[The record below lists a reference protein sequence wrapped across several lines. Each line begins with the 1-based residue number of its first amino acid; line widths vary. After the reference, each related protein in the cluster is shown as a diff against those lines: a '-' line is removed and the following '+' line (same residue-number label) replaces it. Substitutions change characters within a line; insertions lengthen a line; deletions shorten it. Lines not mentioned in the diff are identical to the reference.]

1 MTRHTLNTELNNSDS
16 LTADRGRW
24 SVSGTNWAIIAI
36 LVLAAMIPAA
46 QGNWLNALI
55 TVLVAAAWWLTSR
68 MARWRDSSDRERVQT
83 FEPADERE
91 RAMGRQAL
99 SQTGRIALL
108 FLLAQSVAFF
118 YLVPQYWFYSAGTL
132 LVFGIIWFTAAAR
145 AVRSA

>member
-1 MTRHTLNTELNNSDS
+1 MIRHTLDTDLNNTDS

-24 SVSGTNWAIIAI
+24 SVSGMNWAIIGI
-36 LVLAAMIPAA
+36 LVLAAIIPAV
-46 QGNWLNALI
+46 QGNWMNALI
-55 TVLVAAAWWLTSR
+55 TLLVAGAWWLTSR

-91 RAMGRQAL
+91 QAMERQAL

-108 FLLAQSVAFF
+108 FLLAQSVVFF

-132 LVFGIIWFTAAAR
+132 MVFGIVWFTAAAR
-145 AVRSA
+145 AARSA

>member
-1 MTRHTLNTELNNSDS
+1 MIRHTLDTDLNNSDS
-16 LTADRGRW
+16 LTADRGKW
-24 SVSGTNWAIIAI
+24 SVSGMNWAIIGI
-36 LVLAAMIPAA
+36 LVLAAIIPVV
-46 QGNWLNALI
+46 QGNWMNALI
-55 TVLVAAAWWLTSR
+55 TLLVAAAWWLTSR

-91 RAMGRQAL
+91 LAMERQAL

-132 LVFGIIWFTAAAR
+132 VVFGIVWFTAAAR
-145 AVRSA
+145 AARSA

>member
-1 MTRHTLNTELNNSDS
+1 MIRHTLDTDLNNSDS
-16 LTADRGRW
+16 LTADRGKW
-24 SVSGTNWAIIAI
+24 SVSGMNWAIIGI
-36 LVLAAMIPAA
+36 LVLATIIPAV
-46 QGNWLNALI
+46 QGNWVNALI
-55 TVLVAAAWWLTSR
+55 TLLVAAAWWLTSR

-91 RAMGRQAL
+91 LAMERQAL

-132 LVFGIIWFTAAAR
+132 VMFGIVWFTAAAR
-145 AVRSA
+145 AARGA